1 MSGTLKLIDA
11 NVFIYARGQP
21 HPYRD
26 PCRRLLANV
35 RAGREHANTDT
46 EALQEVMYI
55 YWYRRREEIGLRYLD
70 RLLNLFEA
78 PFSVDHAIMLG
89 ARSVLGRHPRLDP
102 RDAIHAAV
110 VITHR
115 LDGVISTDRGFDRIP
130 GVTRFDPM
138 DL

>member
-1 MSGTLKLIDA
+1 MNLIDA

-26 PCRRLLANV
+26 PCRRLLADV
-35 RAGREHANTDT
+35 RAGRQTANTDT
-46 EALQEVMYI
+46 EALQEVMYV
-55 YWYRRREEIGLRYLD
+55 YWYRRREDVGLRYLD
-70 RLLNLFEA
+70 RLLTLFQA

-89 ARSVLGRHPRLDP
+89 ARLVLGTHTRLDP

-110 VITHR
+110 VLQYGLEGI
-115 LDGVISTDRGFDRIP
+115 ISTDRAYDAIA
-130 GVTRFDPM
+130 GVTRFDPK